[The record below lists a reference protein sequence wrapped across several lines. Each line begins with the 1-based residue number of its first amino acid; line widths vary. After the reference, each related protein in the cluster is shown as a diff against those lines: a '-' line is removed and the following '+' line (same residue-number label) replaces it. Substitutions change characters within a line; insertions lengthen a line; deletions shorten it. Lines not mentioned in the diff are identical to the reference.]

1 MSQHSVSLSRQ
12 LLCRLRHWH
21 VNLVTGWIRR
31 SAKATTT
38 ISDLPTI
45 VFAPHQDDE
54 TLGCGGLIAL
64 KRSLGLPVKV
74 IFLTNGDAY
83 TGDRDAAL
91 ANVRRDEALN
101 ALTVLN
107 ITAADVAFWNY
118 PDAQL
123 RHLTT
128 AQQTALVEQIR
139 GVLSAHAV
147 AEVYVP
153 HAIDQHD
160 DHEATHDFVQQAIAA
175 TGQPHVLYQYP
186 IWVFWKAPLFLKLKP
201 RDLKGWRRLNI
212 QAVMP
217 QKQAAIAAHTSQIP
231 TLPAGFI
238 DRFYEPEELFY
249 RRPDQGH

>member
-1 MSQHSVSLSRQ
+1 MHQPQVSLKRR

-21 VNLVTGWIRR
+21 ADLATGWIRR
-31 SAKATTT
+31 STQATTT

-83 TGDRDAAL
+83 TGNPDATIASR
-91 ANVRRDEALN
+91 RRDEALN
-101 ALTVLN
+101 ALAILN
-107 ITAADVAFWNY
+107 VTATDVEFWNY

-123 RHLTT
+123 RHLSV
-128 AQQTALVEQIR
+128 AQQNTLVEQIR
-139 GVLSAHAV
+139 SRLSAYAI
-147 AEVYVP
+147 AEIYVP
-153 HAIDQHD
+153 HMIDQHD

-186 IWVFWKAPLFLKLKP
+186 IWVFWKAPLLLKLKP

-217 QKQAAIAAHTSQIP
+217 QKQAAIAAHISQIP
-231 TLPAGFI
+231 TLPTGFI
-238 DRFYEPEELFY
+238 DRFYQPEELFW
-249 RRPDQGH
+249 RGRSRS